1 MLIYK
6 SVNELQQFLTENKHL
21 PDGKAGKI
29 IGFVPTMG
37 ALHRGHLSLIQAS
50 QQKADVTICS
60 IFVNPIQFN
69 KQEDLDNYPRNVETD
84 VLKLESVNCEVL
96 FLPSVEEMYP
106 NERKGQGTRDKGQK
120 YKSFEFGSLAEV
132 MEGEHRPGHFNGVAN
147 VIERFFEIIRPNYAF
162 FGEKDFQQL
171 AIVKALTKQLAL
183 KTEIVGCP
191 ILREDSGLAMS
202 SRNERLSTTQKK
214 DAAII
219 FEALS
224 FIKKNYLKNNIAAH
238 KSYFAETIS
247 EKNIKLEYIEFADGN
262 TLQPVNNWNET
273 NYCVVFI
280 AVHVGKVRLID
291 NVTIYSNLTAE
302 HFRN

>member
-6 SVNELQQFLTENKHL
+6 SVNELQQFLTENKH
-21 PDGKAGKI
+21 KI

-37 ALHRGHLSLIQAS
+37 ALHQGHLSLIQAS

-106 NERKGQGTRDKGQK
+106 NKK
-120 YKSFEFGSLAEV
+120 YKNFEFGSLAEV

-147 VIERFFEIIRPNYAF
+147 VIERFFEIIHPNYAF

-191 ILREDSGLAMS
+191 ILRENSGLAMS
-202 SRNERLSTTQKK
+202 SRNERLTVEQKK

-224 FIKKNYLKNNIAAH
+224 FIKQNYLKYTIAEH
-238 KSYFAETIS
+238 KSYFSKTIS
-247 EKNIKLEYIEFADGN
+247 AKKMELEYIEFADGN
-262 TLQPVNNWNET
+262 TLQPVKNWNET

-291 NVTIYSNLTAE
+291 NVTIYSN
-302 HFRN
+302 